1 MVSRITLSSY
11 WTLKP
16 LVRAADMKKMELVA
30 KYNRIRSEGDG
41 KVKDYLTKRRKKN
54 AAKDHRY
61 VPYERR

>member
-1 MVSRITLSSY
+1 
-11 WTLKP
+11 
-16 LVRAADMKKMELVA
+16 MKKMELVA